1 LDSGCD
7 GRRAPTGGLA
17 RHWKLAATCMLGAF
31 FVELVSARGATFD
44 PDGYHGMAL
53 FRYWLRTGVFPLGDV
68 FAFTPTVFPVVHHE
82 WGAGALM
89 YVYVTWLGAGGVMAI
104 RWALAAAIF
113 VVAAR
118 LALRRASPVV
128 VAFCAPLAIT
138 LADIGFT
145 TIRAGVYTLLLVA
158 IFLTMIEGDRTEPRQ
173 GRFLLSYVALMTLW
187 INLHAGWVVGFV
199 AVACHA
205 LEQAL
210 RRRPIR
216 HLVAALATTPALM
229 LATPY
234 GRYYP
239 VGWWRSVSYARDRV
253 PEWAPLMNTPH
264 HAAVFAVLLA
274 LLLVVYAAVRRGPRA
289 LPGLLFLAATA
300 YAAWRHQRHLP
311 LFALT
316 WVCAVPAYL
325 TPTLFGE
332 MLESALARRRVA
344 GAVTLAA
351 LPVVA
356 ALLFVSA
363 RYHPMTLVIPAQG
376 RDAKEEAGIVYPTG
390 AVDHLGRVHFR
401 GKLFTEFATGAY
413 VSWKLHPDVRVSL
426 DGRYEVAYADGVLE
440 EEMTLYHA
448 RPGWREI
455 LTHYRPEGILLRP
468 SFPLDAALASTP
480 DTGFVQVYADDVF
493 RVWARR
499 DLNLPVVSRTGQPI
513 PSFFP

>member
-1 LDSGCD
+1 M
-7 GRRAPTGGLA
+7 LA
-17 RHWKLAATCMLGAF
+17 AF
-31 FVELVSARGATFD
+31 FVELVSARGGTFD
-44 PDGYHGMAL
+44 PDSYHEMAL
-53 FRYWLRTGVFPLGDV
+53 FRHWLRTGVFPLGDV

-82 WGAGALM
+82 WGSGALM
-89 YVYVTWLGAGGVMAI
+89 YLYVTWWGAGGVMAI
-104 RWALAAAIF
+104 RWILAAAIF

-128 VAFCAPLAIT
+128 VAFCAPLALT

-158 IFLTMIEGDRTEPRQ
+158 IFLTMIDSDRTEPRR

-187 INLHAGWVVGFV
+187 INLHAGWVVGFA
-199 AVACHA
+199 AVACHVV
-205 LEQAL
+205 EQAL
-210 RRRPIR
+210 QRRPIR
-216 HLVAALATTPALM
+216 HLVAALATTPVLM

-239 VGWWRSVSYARDRV
+239 VGWWRSISYARDRV
-253 PEWAPLMNTPH
+253 PEWAPLMNTPG
-264 HAAVFAVLLA
+264 HAAVFGVLLA
-274 LLLVVYAAVRRGPRA
+274 LLLVVYAAVRRGLRA

-300 YAAWRHQRHLP
+300 YATWRHQRHLP
-311 LFALT
+311 LFALA
-316 WVCAVPAYL
+316 WICAVPAYL

-356 ALLFVSA
+356 ALLLVSA
-363 RYHPMTLVIPAQG
+363 RHHPLTLVIPAQG
-376 RDAKEEAGIVYPTG
+376 KDPKEDGPLYPTG
-390 AVDHLGRVHFR
+390 AVDYLARVHLR
-401 GKLFTEFATGAY
+401 GNLFTEYATGAY
-413 VSWKLHPDVRVSL
+413 VSWKLHPDVRVSF

-440 EEMTLYHA
+440 EQMTLYNA

-455 LTHYRPEGILLRP
+455 LARYRPEGILLRP

-480 DTGFVQVYADDVF
+480 ATDFVQVYADDVF
-493 RVWARR
+493 HVWARR
-499 DLNLPVVSRTGQPI
+499 DLGLPVVSRTGQPI
-513 PSFFP
+513 PTFFP